1 MNAHYVSLM
10 PDHIVAQTLY
20 DSRFE
25 HDACGIA
32 ILAQTT
38 GTASHELVERA
49 LRALVNMTHRGA
61 VAADGITGDGAGMLL
76 QLPLD
81 VLVPFLRAHGH
92 EATPGTVAVAQCFL
106 PPTAVKEA
114 QAIIRAAAERQGL
127 VALGWREVPIDESV
141 LGEAARRSRPAIWQL
156 IVVRPSGMGTR
167 AFERACYRARKAA
180 ERALQK
186 AALEDAYIASFSSR
200 TVVYKGMVQPAHLDR
215 FYLDLQDPACR
226 SAVAVVHTRFSTNTF
241 PSWARAQPFRM
252 VCHNGEINTL
262 QGNVNWMRAREVDL
276 PPELCPVI
284 DERGSDS
291 AMVDNT
297 VEMLVHAG
305 RDIRHV
311 LLMLFSDAWDHHP
324 DLSDEVKA
332 FYAYHEALIE
342 PWDGPAGVC
351 FTDGRVAGARLDRNG
366 LRPLRYDITGDGL
379 LVVASEAGA
388 AELDPSEVVEHGRV
402 GAGEM
407 IAADVVEGYIEHNGE
422 LKRRFARQKPY
433 TVMVER
439 LRHLETSAT
448 ATASRLDTRS
458 LQTYQIA
465 FGYTSEEVHVLVKP
479 MVWHAKE
486 PIGSMGDDTPHAVFS
501 RLPRPLFHYFK
512 QRFAEV
518 TNPPIDPIRE
528 RSVLSLRVH
537 VGAMVP
543 LLEVVP
549 DVSGRLVLE
558 SPFIT
563 ESQLQE
569 LEALGHHDA
578 RFRARR
584 LDATFPAA
592 DGPAG
597 LERAVHALREAA
609 ANAVREGITLLILDD
624 SSVNPERAPIPS
636 LMAVGAVHHH
646 LLRLG
651 LRARCSIVAYTGE
664 PRDPHQLAT
673 LIGYG
678 ANAVCP
684 WLALETA
691 VHIGVEG
698 YRGKTLAPEEAVRN
712 YLQAAE
718 NGLLKI
724 MTKMGIAT
732 AESYCGAQIFEAI
745 GLNQQV
751 IEECFAGTPFRIGG
765 VGYDVLGREVLEWH
779 RHAFDAANGNAELP
793 SFGYFKY
800 KKQGEY
806 HAFNPQV
813 VRALQKAVRI
823 EGVLNGHFEEGFAA
837 YREYAN
843 LVDNAPPAEPRDFL
857 ALAPA
862 SPVPLDEVEPAE
874 AIVRRFSTAAIS
886 FGSISAEAHEAM
898 AMAMN
903 RLGGMSNSG
912 EGGEDPGRFG
922 TERNSACKQVASGR
936 FGVTPAYLMSAR
948 ELQIKMAQGSKPGE
962 GGHLPGRKVT
972 VEIAA
977 IRHTEPGTPL
987 ISPPPH
993 HDIYSIEDLAQLIS
1007 DLRTINPDATIS
1019 VKLVAQAG
1027 VGTIAAGVVKAGADV
1042 VLISGDSGGTGASPI
1057 TSIKHAGV
1065 PWELGLAE
1073 TQQTLIAN
1081 GLRDRV
1087 RLRVDGGLRTARDV
1101 LIAALLGADEFSF
1114 GTSALVAEGCVMAR
1128 ACHMNTCPVGI
1139 ATQKPELRAK
1149 FTGKPEH
1156 IMAFFLYIAE
1166 DLRHLL
1172 AQLGARSLDEVIGR
1186 SDLLTQVPTEV
1197 PADLD
1202 MRLLLTRLPG
1212 PRRFEGRVVG
1222 RRLVTLDERIKH
1234 DALRDLAL
1242 TGRSRRTYTVRNVDR
1257 TVGAGLAGELARRHG
1272 DIGLPDDTVHLHF
1285 IGAAGQSFGAFILPG
1300 MTLRLEGVANDYVG
1314 KGMAGGRIVLMRPED
1329 ARWPAEAPI
1338 LGNVAL
1344 YGATGGELFA
1354 AGRAGDRFAVRNSGA
1369 TAVVEG
1375 VGAHGCEYMTGGVV
1389 VILGP
1394 TGYNFAAGMSGGVAY
1409 VYDPQNRLPLVLNR
1423 EFVDPSPLS
1432 EEDVERV
1439 RALIERHVVETG
1451 SRIGRLLL
1459 STWTRAHVHFVKVAP
1474 RPHDE

>member
-1 MNAHYVSLM
+1 MKHALF
-10 PDHIVAQTLY
+10 PGHILEQTLY
-20 DSRFE
+20 DPRFE

-32 ILAQTT
+32 VLAQTK
-38 GTASHELVERA
+38 GGRSHEIVERA

-61 VAADGITGDGAGMLL
+61 IAADGVTGDGAGILM
-76 QLPLD
+76 QLPLE
-81 VLVPFLRAHGH
+81 VLAPFVRDHGH
-92 EATPGTVAVAQCFL
+92 EPELGAVAVAQCFL
-106 PPTAVKEA
+106 PPQAVE
-114 QAIIRAAAERQGL
+114 QAKAVIESAVREKGL
-127 VALGWREVPIDESV
+127 VVLGWREVPINEDV
-141 LGEAARRSRPAIWQL
+141 LGEEARKSRPAIWQL
-156 IVVRPSGMGTR
+156 VVARPAGMGPQ
-167 AFERACYRARKAA
+167 AFEQACYRARKAA
-180 ERALQK
+180 EHALHRTPGVT
-186 AALEDAYIASFSSR
+186 ETYIASFSSR
-200 TVVYKGMVQPAHLDR
+200 TIVYKGMVQPAHLGA
-215 FYLDLQDPACR
+215 FYQDLQDPACR

-252 VCHNGEINTL
+252 LCHNGEINTL
-262 QGNVNWMRAREVDL
+262 QGNINWMRAREVDL

-291 AMVDNT
+291 AMVDNV
-297 VEMLVHAG
+297 VEMLVHGG

-311 LLMLFSDAWDHHP
+311 LLMLFSDAWENHP
-324 DLSDEVKA
+324 DLDEEIRA

-366 LRPLRYDITGDGL
+366 LRPLRYDVTRDGL

-388 AELDPSEVVEHGRV
+388 AELDPSEIVEHGRV

-407 IAADVVEGYIEHNGE
+407 IAADVVEGYIQHNGE
-422 LKRRFARQKPY
+422 LKRHFARHKPY

-439 LRHLETSAT
+439 LQRLRTPPVPNAERRLE
-448 ATASRLDTRS
+448 SRALHA
-458 LQTYQIA
+458 QQIA
-465 FGYTSEEVHVLVKP
+465 FGYTSEEIQVLLKP
-479 MVWHAKE
+479 MVWEGKE

-537 VGAMVP
+537 LGSMPP
-543 LLEVVP
+543 LLEAAP

-563 ESQLQE
+563 EPQLREIEE
-569 LEALGHHDA
+569 LGARDA
-578 RFRARR
+578 RFRAQR
-584 LDATFPAA
+584 LDTTFPANE
-592 DGPAG
+592 GPAG
-597 LERAVHALREAA
+597 LEKAVQALRETAA
-609 ANAVREGITLLILDD
+609 KAVRNGAVILILDD
-624 SSVNPERAPIPS
+624 SRVGPDRAPIPS

-646 LLRLG
+646 LLREG

-691 VHIGVEG
+691 VHIGAEG
-698 YRGKTLAPEEAVRN
+698 YRGETLDAETAVHN

-718 NGLLKI
+718 KGLLKI

-745 GLNQQV
+745 GLNLQV
-751 IEECFAGTPFRIGG
+751 VEECFAGTPSRIGG
-765 VGYDVLGREVLEWH
+765 VGYEALGREVLEWH
-779 RHAFDAANGNAELP
+779 RHAFDTSEAPALP

-813 VRALQKAVRI
+813 VRALQRAVRI
-823 EGVLNGHFEEGFAA
+823 EGVLNGRFEEGFAA
-837 YREYAN
+837 YRQYAD
-843 LVDNAPPAEPRDFL
+843 LVDNGPPVEPRDFL

-862 SPVPLDEVEPAE
+862 TPIPVDEVEPAE
-874 AIVRRFSTAAIS
+874 SIVRRFSTAAIS
-886 FGSISAEAHEAM
+886 FGSISAEAHESLAI
-898 AMAMN
+898 AMN

-912 EGGEDPGRFG
+912 EGGEDPRRYG
-922 TERNSACKQVASGR
+922 TERNSAVKQVASGR

-948 ELQIKMAQGSKPGE
+948 ELQIKIAQGSKPGE

-1042 VLISGDSGGTGASPI
+1042 VLISGASGGTGASPV
-1057 TSIKHAGV
+1057 TSIKHAGM

-1114 GTSALVAEGCVMAR
+1114 GTSALIAEGCIMAR
-1128 ACHMNTCPVGI
+1128 ACHMNSCPVGI

-1149 FTGKPEH
+1149 FTGQPEH

-1186 SDLLTQVPTEV
+1186 SDLLVQVPTEV
-1197 PADLD
+1197 PADVD

-1222 RRLVTLDERIKH
+1222 RRHVTLDERIKR
-1234 DALRDLAL
+1234 DGLRDLARN
-1242 TGRSRRTYTVRNVDR
+1242 GQMRRTYMIRNTDR

-1272 DIGLPDDTVHLHF
+1272 DAGLPAGTVQLYF
-1285 IGAAGQSFGAFILPG
+1285 VGAAGQSFGAFILPG

-1314 KGMAGGRIVLMRPED
+1314 KGMAGGRIVLTRPENAAWSD
-1329 ARWPAEAPI
+1329 EAPI

-1389 VILGP
+1389 VILGS

-1409 VYDPQNRLPLVLNR
+1409 LYDPDNRLPRVLNR
-1423 EFVDPSPLS
+1423 EFVDPMPLT
-1432 EEDVERV
+1432 EADEARV
-1439 RALIERHVVETG
+1439 RALIERHVAETG
-1451 SRIGRLLL
+1451 SRLGRVLL
-1459 STWTRAHVHFVKVAP
+1459 STWESARQHFVKVAP
-1474 RPHDE
+1474 RSQSD